1 MVEDGSFHFVFL
13 GFYPILG
20 LLSVCIK
27 LGSIRRGK
35 ISTANRVPSDGFIA
49 LVLIKGKG
57 DE

>member
-1 MVEDGSFHFVFL
+1 MVVSILFFL

-20 LLSVCIK
+20 LLSVYIK